1 MIPIPLTVAIYE
13 RGAAGAFTWQNPVS
27 LAGRLSSYE
36 DSIEA
41 RGGYKALR
49 VSFRCSAAE
58 LKEWLD
64 AGLLRGVRSYTPRG
78 RVRWEGV
85 LVELKAT
92 IGPIVISRSLDN
104 MANVLLVSY
113 GSDAGGTG
121 NTATFSSAASIAEYG
136 TKMLQADLSTTTA
149 AGAANWAETEL
160 VKAAWPQRSR
170 EITLD
175 GDGGGDI
182 TIELRAVGRYELLDW
197 VLTSNTSTT
206 TTATNTQAVAL
217 LTAYNA
223 TNNWFS
229 TSAAD
234 VVATGH
240 SDTEY
245 IDPYTSYK
253 EKLETILSQG
263 NSTKQALAWG
273 IYEDGALTVKVWA
286 GATPSAV
293 TYYRD
298 ARDKTV
304 RDAYGNVVD
313 PWDVLPDA
321 MAEDVAIL
329 GAAEDAAA
337 IATETR
343 EYIARVGLKI
353 GSGGVSVTM
362 EPDTLSTTSPAAVAE
377 AIEHPVGRGAVDRS
391 SRASAVGRAIKKK
404 TRTIHQ
410 STDNP
415 ETPTLTGGGGIDTGG
430 GTITYPPSGGTGVTG
445 SGTTGE
451 LVKWTGSGAIGDAVG
466 GTDYAEASH
475 SHTPSGTGLAPI
487 GAKYIVQESDADL
500 TNEQSLGLLTTGLL
514 KNTVTASVG
523 VLSTAVA
530 GTDYVAPSALD
541 EAIDDRVGSLLVA
554 GNLISL
560 TYNDAGNSLTIAV
573 SSLNETIDD
582 RVAALL
588 VAGTGISLSY
598 NDAGNALTISSTGGT
613 VGGTGTAGRLMQ
625 WASGGADA
633 ENSTLIKSGAGVLTL
648 SAASTQTITI
658 SGTGGGTL
666 ALAGGTLTLGPD
678 LTTSGAGSG
687 ITLSAGGAY
696 TLTIPATGTAVLGTG
711 TAKRVMFWSG
721 TNTASSDAN
730 FQYDNTANVVVVSG
744 GLAVG
749 PGSSGS
755 SAAPNGQIVTAGSD
769 SAYSFVEQD
778 GSGTWSWYATASRA
792 RLYLTTD
799 HFNFT
804 TSEFYPAGA
813 GTINLGNSSNYWG
826 DISYKTLT
834 DRGCFGWYDDG
845 VELQDGRIVS
855 DLEALKAIRPHPY
868 KRTPAGA
875 VRLDY
880 STLPRHVYK
889 PAPIATEPV
898 YERQRD
904 GSRIVTARAGEPI
917 GEDGAETT
925 ALISILL
932 GAIKELEARLVAG
945 GL

>member
-1 MIPIPLTVAIYE
+1 MIPIPLTTVVYD

-58 LKEWLD
+58 RKEWLD

-78 RVRWEGV
+78 RLRWEGV

-92 IGPIVISRSLDN
+92 IGPIAITRSLEN

-121 NTATFSSAASIAEYG
+121 NTSTFTSPASITEYG

-149 AGAANWAETEL
+149 AGAANWAEVEL

-170 EITLD
+170 EISLD
-175 GDGGGDI
+175 TDGGGDI
-182 TIELRAVGRYELLDW
+182 AVELRAVGRYELLDW
-197 VLTSNTSTT
+197 LLTSNTSTT
-206 TTATNTQAVAL
+206 TTATNTQAAQL

-234 VVATGH
+234 IIATGH

-245 IDPYTSYK
+245 IEPYTSYK

-263 NSTKQALAWG
+263 NSAKQALAWG
-273 IYEDGALTVKVWA
+273 IYDDGALTVKVWA
-286 GATPSAV
+286 GATPSTV
-293 TYYRD
+293 SYYRD

-304 RDAYGNVVD
+304 RDPYGNIVE

-329 GAAEDAAA
+329 GMAEDAAA

-343 EYIARVGLKI
+343 EYIARVGLRI
-353 GSGGVSVTM
+353 GSGGVELTM
-362 EPDTLSTTSPAAVAE
+362 EPDTLSTTSPAALAE
-377 AIEHPVGRGAVDRS
+377 AVQHPVGRGATDRS

-415 ETPTLTGGGGIDTGG
+415 QTPILTGGGSIDTGG
-430 GTITYPPSGGTGVTG
+430 GDITYPPGPGGTGVTG

-451 LVKWTGSGAIGDAVG
+451 LVKWTGAGTIGDAVG
-466 GTDYAEASH
+466 GTDYAEAGH
-475 SHTPSGTGLAPI
+475 THTPSGTGLAPI
-487 GAKYIVQESDADL
+487 GAKYIVQQSDPDL
-500 TNEQSLGLLTTGLL
+500 TNEQALGALSTGLL
-514 KNTVTASVG
+514 KNTTTTG
-523 VLSTAVA
+523 VLSIAVA

-554 GNLISL
+554 GNLITL

-613 VGGTGTAGRLMQ
+613 VGGSGTAGRLMQ

-633 ENSTLIKSGAGVLTL
+633 ENSTLAKTGAGVLTI

-658 SGTGGGTL
+658 SGSGGGTL
-666 ALAGGTLTLGPD
+666 ALAGGTLTLGPN
-678 LTTSGAGSG
+678 LTTSGAGG
-687 ITLSAGGAY
+687 TLTLSAGGSY
-696 TLTIPATGTAVLGTG
+696 TLTVPATGTAALGTG
-711 TAKRVMFWSG
+711 TTEQIAYWSG
-721 TNTASSDAN
+721 TNTLGNAPIY
-730 FQYDNTANVVVVSG
+730 YDVSNNRIGIKDSTPSYDLDVNATIRATSGISAGSPSIGATG
-744 GLAVG
+744 GQVRAQG
-749 PGSSGS
+749 RIQTDEFFE
-755 SAAPNGQIVTAGSD
+755 SAAGFNWDLGRYTAG
-769 SAYSFVEQD
+769 
-778 GSGTWSWYATASRA
+778 
-792 RLYLTTD
+792 
-799 HFNFT
+799 
-804 TSEFYPAGA
+804 
-813 GTINLGNSSNYWG
+813 GTI
-826 DISYKTLT
+826 
-834 DRGCFGWYDDG
+834 
-845 VELQDGRIVS
+845 
-855 DLEALKAIRPHPY
+855 
-868 KRTPAGA
+868 TPAQGR
-875 VRLDY
+875 V
-880 STLPRHVYK
+880 S
-889 PAPIATEPV
+889 
-898 YERQRD
+898 
-904 GSRIVTARAGEPI
+904 
-917 GEDGAETT
+917 
-925 ALISILL
+925 ISINGTTYYLL
-932 GAIKELEARLVAG
+932 ARTS
-945 GL
+945 

>member
-1 MIPIPLTVAIYE
+1 MIPIPLTTVVYD

-78 RVRWEGV
+78 RLRGEGV
-85 LVELKAT
+85 LIELKAT
-92 IGPIVISRSLDN
+92 IGPIVITRSLEN

-113 GSDAGGTG
+113 GSDQGGTG

-149 AGAANWAETEL
+149 AGAANWAEVEL

-170 EITLD
+170 EISMD
-175 GDGGGDI
+175 ADSGGDI
-182 TIELRAVGRYELLDW
+182 QVELRAVGRYELLDW
-197 VLTSNTSTT
+197 LLTSNTSTT

-223 TNNWFS
+223 VNNWFS

-234 VVATGH
+234 IVATGH

-245 IDPYTSYK
+245 IEPYSSYK
-253 EKLETILSQG
+253 EKLETLLSQG
-263 NSTKQALAWG
+263 NSSKQALAWG
-273 IYEDGALTVKVWA
+273 IYEGGALTVKVWA

-293 TYYRD
+293 AYYRD

-304 RDAYGNVVD
+304 RDPYGNIVE

-329 GAAEDAAA
+329 GAAEDSAA

-343 EYIARVGLKI
+343 EYIARVGLRI
-353 GSGGVSVTM
+353 GSGGVELTM
-362 EPDTLSTTSPAAVAE
+362 EPDTLSTTSPTALAE
-377 AIEHPVGRGAVDRS
+377 AVQHPVGRGSTDRS

-415 ETPTLTGGGGIDTGG
+415 RTPTLTGGGSIDTGG
-430 GTITYPPSGGTGVTG
+430 GTITYPPGGGAGTGVTG

-451 LVKWTGSGAIGDAVG
+451 LVKWTGTGTIGDAVG

-475 SHTPSGTGLAPI
+475 THTPSGTGLAPI
-487 GAKYIVQESDADL
+487 GAKYIVQEANADL
-500 TNEQSLGLLTTGLL
+500 TNEQSLGALATGIV
-514 KNTVTASVG
+514 KNTTTAGVG
-523 VLSTAVA
+523 VLSIAVA

-541 EAIDDRVGSLLVA
+541 ELIDDRVGALLVA
-554 GNLISL
+554 GNLITL

-613 VGGTGTAGRLMQ
+613 VGGSGTAGRLMQ
-625 WASGGADA
+625 WASGGDDA
-633 ENSTLIKSGAGVLTL
+633 ENSTLAKTGAGVLTL

-658 SGTGGGTL
+658 SGSGGGTL
-666 ALAGGTLTLGPD
+666 NLAGGTLTLGPN
-678 LTTSGAGSG
+678 LTTSGAGG
-687 ITLSAGGAY
+687 TLTLSAGGSY
-696 TLTIPATGTAVLGTG
+696 TLTIPATGTAALGTG
-711 TAKRVMFWSG
+711 TTERLAYWSSTNVLGNAPIYYDVSNNRIGIKDSTPSFDLDVNATIRATSGISAG
-721 TNTASSDAN
+721 TPATTA
-730 FQYDNTANVVVVSG
+730 YG
-744 GLAVG
+744 GQIRAQG
-749 PGSSGS
+749 RIQTDEFFE
-755 SAAPNGQIVTAGSD
+755 SAAGYQWD
-769 SAYSFVEQD
+769 L
-778 GSGTWSWYATASRA
+778 GTY
-792 RLYLTTD
+792 
-799 HFNFT
+799 
-804 TSEFYPAGA
+804 
-813 GTINLGNSSNYWG
+813 
-826 DISYKTLT
+826 
-834 DRGCFGWYDDG
+834 
-845 VELQDGRIVS
+845 
-855 DLEALKAIRPHPY
+855 
-868 KRTPAGA
+868 
-875 VRLDY
+875 
-880 STLPRHVYK
+880 
-889 PAPIATEPV
+889 
-898 YERQRD
+898 
-904 GSRIVTARAGEPI
+904 
-917 GEDGAETT
+917 
-925 ALISILL
+925 
-932 GAIKELEARLVAG
+932 VAG
-945 GL
+945 GTITPAQGRVSISINGTTYFLLARTS

>member
-1 MIPIPLTVAIYE
+1 MIPIPLTTVVYD

-78 RVRWEGV
+78 RLRWEGV
-85 LVELKAT
+85 LIELKAT
-92 IGPIVISRSLDN
+92 IGPIVITRSLEN

-113 GSDAGGTG
+113 GSDQGGTG

-149 AGAANWAETEL
+149 AGAANWAEVEL

-170 EITLD
+170 EISMD
-175 GDGGGDI
+175 ADSGGDI
-182 TIELRAVGRYELLDW
+182 AVELRAVGRYELLDW
-197 VLTSNTSTT
+197 LLTSNTSTT

-223 TNNWFS
+223 VNNWFS

-234 VVATGH
+234 IVATGH

-245 IDPYTSYK
+245 IEPYSSYK
-253 EKLETILSQG
+253 EKLETLLSQG
-263 NSTKQALAWG
+263 NSSKQALAWG
-273 IYEDGALTVKVWA
+273 IYEGGALTVKVWA

-293 TYYRD
+293 AYYRD

-304 RDAYGNVVD
+304 RDPYGNIVE

-329 GAAEDAAA
+329 GAAEDSAA

-343 EYIARVGLKI
+343 EYIARVGLRI
-353 GSGGVSVTM
+353 GSGGVELTM
-362 EPDTLSTTSPAAVAE
+362 EPDTLSTTSPTALAE
-377 AIEHPVGRGAVDRS
+377 AVQHPVGRGSTDRS

-415 ETPTLTGGGGIDTGG
+415 RTPTLTGGGSIDTGG
-430 GTITYPPSGGTGVTG
+430 GTITYPPGGGAGTGVTG

-451 LVKWTGSGAIGDAVG
+451 LVKWTGTGTIGDAVG

-475 SHTPSGTGLAPI
+475 THTPSGTGLAPI
-487 GAKYIVQESDADL
+487 GAKYIVQEANADL
-500 TNEQSLGLLTTGLL
+500 TNEQSLGALATGIV
-514 KNTVTASVG
+514 KNTTTAGVG
-523 VLSTAVA
+523 VLSIAVA

-541 EAIDDRVGSLLVA
+541 ELIDDRVGALLVA
-554 GNLISL
+554 GNLITL

-613 VGGTGTAGRLMQ
+613 VGGSGTAGRLMQ
-625 WASGGADA
+625 WASGGDDA
-633 ENSTLIKSGAGVLTL
+633 ENSTLAKTGAGVLTL

-658 SGTGGGTL
+658 SGSGGGTL
-666 ALAGGTLTLGPD
+666 NLAGGTLTLGPN
-678 LTTSGAGSG
+678 LTTSGAGG
-687 ITLSAGGAY
+687 TLTLSAGGSY
-696 TLTIPATGTAVLGTG
+696 TLTIPATGTAALGTG
-711 TAKRVMFWSG
+711 TTERLAYWSSTNVLGNAPIYYDVSNNRIGIKDSTPSFDLDVNATIRATSGISAG
-721 TNTASSDAN
+721 TPATTA
-730 FQYDNTANVVVVSG
+730 YG
-744 GLAVG
+744 GQIRAQG
-749 PGSSGS
+749 RIQTDEFFE
-755 SAAPNGQIVTAGSD
+755 SAAGYQWD
-769 SAYSFVEQD
+769 L
-778 GSGTWSWYATASRA
+778 GTY
-792 RLYLTTD
+792 
-799 HFNFT
+799 
-804 TSEFYPAGA
+804 
-813 GTINLGNSSNYWG
+813 
-826 DISYKTLT
+826 
-834 DRGCFGWYDDG
+834 
-845 VELQDGRIVS
+845 
-855 DLEALKAIRPHPY
+855 
-868 KRTPAGA
+868 
-875 VRLDY
+875 
-880 STLPRHVYK
+880 
-889 PAPIATEPV
+889 
-898 YERQRD
+898 
-904 GSRIVTARAGEPI
+904 
-917 GEDGAETT
+917 
-925 ALISILL
+925 
-932 GAIKELEARLVAG
+932 VAG
-945 GL
+945 GTITPAQGRVSISINGTTYFLLARTS